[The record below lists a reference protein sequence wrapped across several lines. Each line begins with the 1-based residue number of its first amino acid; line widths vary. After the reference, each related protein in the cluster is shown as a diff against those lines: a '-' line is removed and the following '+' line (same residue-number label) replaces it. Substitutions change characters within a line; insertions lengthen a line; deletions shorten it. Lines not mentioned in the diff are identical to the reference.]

1 MIIIIIIY
9 RLHDKFG
16 GQIQNYMY
24 FISIACSLGY
34 SVQIMQ
40 LKSLNQTPQED
51 HDCRQASGFTN
62 KPGQAAQ
69 KLLYKKK

>member
-1 MIIIIIIY
+1 
-9 RLHDKFG
+9 
-16 GQIQNYMY
+16 MY

-62 KPGQAAQ
+62 KPGKAA
-69 KLLYKKK
+69 